1 MQGIPKEHYAGYC
14 DVMVKMQACT
24 EDTKCVC
31 YDHEVPIL
39 KSIHGIENV
48 RVIGNEEHGVRCINV
63 AKEALRL
70 DTKYGKGEGDM
81 FLEKLRE
88 LFKPEPVELKENEEP
103 VEDEPVED
111 EPVEDE
117 PVEDEPVE
125 EEDL

>member
-1 MQGIPKEHYAGYC
+1 MQDIPKEYYAEYC

-39 KSIHGIENV
+39 ESIHGIENV
-48 RVIGNEEHGVRCINV
+48 RVIGNEGHGVRCINV
-63 AKEALRL
+63 AEEALRL
-70 DTKYGKGEGDM
+70 DAKYGKGEGNI
-81 FLEKLRE
+81 FLGQFRE
-88 LFKPEPVELKENEEP
+88 PFKPEPVELKEN
-103 VEDEPVED
+103 D

-125 EEDL
+125 EEPVEEEDL